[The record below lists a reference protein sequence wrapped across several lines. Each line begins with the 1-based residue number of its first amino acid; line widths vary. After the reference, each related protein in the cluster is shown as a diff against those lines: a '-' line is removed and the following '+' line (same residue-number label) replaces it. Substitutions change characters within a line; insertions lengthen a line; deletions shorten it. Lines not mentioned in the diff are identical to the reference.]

1 MLIIGEHVGDGP
13 SVQVG
18 GGCVGRR
25 SRLPDP
31 RPQVPQQLNFQIFS
45 IFSLTRKHERRDR
58 VSRRRKR
65 TTRHQRGLGERGE
78 AAALSVDSDSWSSP
92 DRGVSLHRWQ
102 TLQLKFMTSAPKKS
116 SPSPGSDF
124 LSPIQPSQDALART
138 FSRKRKGF
146 LTVSCK
152 FLRRPLHI

>member
-1 MLIIGEHVGDGP
+1 M
-13 SVQVG
+13 
-18 GGCVGRR
+18 GRR

-65 TTRHQRGLGERGE
+65 ATRHQRGLGERAE

-102 TLQLKFMTSAPKKS
+102 TLQTNFMISARKFPKKHPHPQDRTS
-116 SPSPGSDF
+116 SF
-124 LSPIQPSQDALART
+124 LSNSLKMLLHAP
-138 FSRKRKGF
+138 
-146 LTVSCK
+146 
-152 FLRRPLHI
+152 PLGRGRASSL

>member
-1 MLIIGEHVGDGP
+1 M
-13 SVQVG
+13 
-18 GGCVGRR
+18 GRR

-65 TTRHQRGLGERGE
+65 ATRHQRGLGERAE

-102 TLQLKFMTSAPKKS
+102 TLQTNFMSSAQKFPKKH
-116 SPSPGSDF
+116 PYPRIGLP
-124 LSPIQPSQDALART
+124 LSYPTL
-138 FSRKRKGF
+138 SRC
-146 LTVSCK
+146 SCTHLLSEEEGLPHCELLV
-152 FLRRPLHI
+152 FEEACSYMMSL